1 MTTTVQL
8 SGNHVSWLTVV
19 AAKIMDAG
27 TKPASIDHLLRVV
40 PREISTAHND
50 GHVTAA
56 ESGLDRNDFQAGWRI
71 WVTEAVAALRRAK
84 LIDGPDDALR
94 WSAEPDGEWRVPF
107 GARNRPVTVRGKAER
122 RAARDRHMLGER
134 GEKDTT
140 PTRSGLVL
148 EGRSHPLKV
157 QIRKGITAVIEKG
170 ENELDVH
177 PLALAIPPMTAA
189 EQEAV
194 RADIERH
201 GVKVPV
207 VLYPD
212 KDDLTAR
219 GKPRW
224 KVLDGRHRVY
234 FASQTGQPID
244 VEVFKGTDDEARA
257 HVASLNLHRRQ
268 LNVAQKATAAAQLFG
283 NQARVEAKAAQK
295 AALRQNATVGA
306 DLPQRS
312 DTQNGDGKWYDRAA
326 EMAGG
331 KSAGITGAAVK
342 HAAVI
347 VQAPETLA
355 KVQAGAP
362 GYTKIAPAVRKAE
375 VELGRRAPD
384 APLTPDDKFRSHPTA
399 VFTELGKAERALLNV
414 LEEDGMAV
422 GRYEP
427 GAMEE
432 RLERLKMLLTQVEIR
447 VRKML

>member
-1 MTTTVQL
+1 MTTVQL
-8 SGNHVSWLTVV
+8 SGNDVGWLTVV
-19 AAKIMDAG
+19 AEKIMDAG
-27 TKPASIDHLLRVV
+27 TKPASVDYLLRVV
-40 PREISTAHND
+40 PREIATAHND

-71 WVTEAVAALRRAK
+71 WVTEAVGALRRAK
-84 LIDGPDDALR
+84 LVDGPDDALR
-94 WSAEPDGEWRVPF
+94 WSAAADGEWKVPF
-107 GARNRPVTVRGKAER
+107 GARKRPVTVRGKAQR

-140 PTRSGLVL
+140 PTRPGLVL

-157 QIRKGITAVIEKG
+157 HVRKGITSVIEKG

-207 VLYPD
+207 VLFPD
-212 KDDLTAR
+212 KDDLTVR

-268 LNVAQKATAAAQLFG
+268 LNPAQKHTAAVLLFG
-283 NQARVEAKAAQK
+283 EESREEAAENRKRKPKHADSARGKSPE
-295 AALRQNATVGA
+295 
-306 DLPQRS
+306 
-312 DTQNGDGKWYDRAA
+312 QNGDQNGGAAWYELTA
-326 EMAGG
+326 EKAGG
-331 KSAGITGAAVK
+331 KAAGITPDGVK
-342 HAAVI
+342 HAATI
-347 VQAPETLA
+347 ARAPETLA
-355 KVQAGAP
+355 KVQAGEP

-375 VELGRRAPD
+375 IELGLRAPD
-384 APLTPDDKFRSHPTA
+384 EPVAPNEKVRAYPVTIYTQ
-399 VFTELGKAERALLNV
+399 LGKVQGCLLSV
-414 LEEDGMAV
+414 LEENGMPLGTSDV
-422 GRYEP
+422 GT
-427 GAMEE
+427 MEE
-432 RLERLKMLLTQVEIR
+432 RLERLKLLLAQVEIQ
-447 VRKML
+447 VRKRL